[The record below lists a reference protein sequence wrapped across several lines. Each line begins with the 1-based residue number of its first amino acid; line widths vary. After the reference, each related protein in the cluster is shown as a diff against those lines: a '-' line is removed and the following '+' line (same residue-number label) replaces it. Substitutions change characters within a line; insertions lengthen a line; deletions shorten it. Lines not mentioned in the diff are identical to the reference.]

1 MFNAVGF
8 GRQVWFVAL
17 LKHRVLPSGR
27 LKRPSRLLNRLLWR
41 RRLVFWTGAVAVG
54 LVSVIFTDA
63 ANWAQA
69 SFRQVSGRFWLAP
82 LLVTP
87 AGFVFCAFVVRGY
100 FDGAQGS
107 GIPQAIAARA
117 LPPGR
122 QRHEL
127 LSVKL
132 IIGKIGLTVVA
143 LLCGASVGREGPTV
157 QVGATL
163 MLQVAKLGGLR
174 NERGLILAGSAAGI
188 AAAFNAPLA
197 GIVFAIEEMSRS
209 FETRTNGLVLY
220 AVIFAGLT
228 SLGLAGNYIYFGV
241 TSATVTSAAGWALVL
256 ACGVLGGAA
265 GGVFSRLMLEGGRLI
280 RARLAGLS
288 KGRALLL
295 PLACGLVVAVTG
307 VLTRGATFGTGYA
320 QARGAVEGNPLAWS
334 FWPAKFVATLA
345 TALSGIPGGIFA
357 PSLAVGAGL
366 GSAIASLSQQNL
378 TSLGVVLGMAGYFAG
393 VVQAPMTAFVIIL
406 EMTGNNSNVIPL
418 MIAAVLGFATSRLVA
433 PEPLY
438 HGLAEVFVASSKQ
451 GQGGFAPL
459 DPPLRAEPLEPDSGR

>member
-1 MFNAVGF
+1 VS
-8 GRQVWFVAL
+8 L
-17 LKHRVLPSGR
+17 LKHRILPSGR
-27 LKRPSRLLNRLLWR
+27 LKRPTRLLNKLLWR

-69 SFRQVSGRFWLAP
+69 VFSHGVARFWGLP

-87 AGFVFCAFVVRGY
+87 AGFVFCAWAVQTY
-100 FDGAQGS
+100 FNGAQGS
-107 GIPQAIAARA
+107 GIPQAIAARE

-122 QRHEL
+122 ARHRL

-132 IIGKIGLTVVA
+132 IIGKIGLTVVG

-209 FETRTNGLVLY
+209 FEHRTNGLVLY

-228 SLGLAGNYIYFGV
+228 SLGLAGNYTYFGV
-241 TSATVTSAAGWALVL
+241 TSVAVTSAAGWALVL
-256 ACGVLGGAA
+256 GCGVFGGLA
-265 GGVFSRLMLEGGRLI
+265 GGLFSRLLLDGAQLI
-280 RARLAGLS
+280 RGKMAGVP
-288 KGRALLL
+288 KPKALLL
-295 PLACGLVVAVTG
+295 PLACGAIVAITG
-307 VLTRGATFGTGYA
+307 LATHGATFGTGYA
-320 QARGAVEGNPLAWS
+320 QARGAVEGHPLTWA
-334 FWPAKFVATLA
+334 FWPAKFIATLA

-366 GSAIASLSQQNL
+366 GSFIASLTGQHL

-406 EMTGNNSNVIPL
+406 EMTGNDANVIPL
-418 MIAAVLGFATSRLVA
+418 MMAAVIGFATSRLVA

-438 HGLAEVFVASSKQ
+438 HGLAGVFVALGKQ
-451 GQGGFAPL
+451 GQGAPPPG
-459 DPPLRAEPLEPDSGR
+459 PPLRAEPLEPDSGR